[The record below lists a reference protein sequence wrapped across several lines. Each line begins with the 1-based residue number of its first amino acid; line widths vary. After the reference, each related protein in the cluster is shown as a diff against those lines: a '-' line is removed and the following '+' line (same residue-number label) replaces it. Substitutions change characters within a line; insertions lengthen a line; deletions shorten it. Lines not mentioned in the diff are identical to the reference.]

1 MLKMKKYVKLQKCKL
16 QQDRKSSRRPKLME
30 EEEEEEEEEI
40 NYKQSL
46 QRERI
51 RAVDHGDEVGV
62 GPNTPRSTKLMDS
75 MRKLILQKQPS
86 NFAPNKSNTI
96 IASDP

>member
-16 QQDRKSSRRPKLME
+16 QQDKESSRRPKLME

-40 NYKQSL
+40 NYKQTL

-51 RAVDHGDEVGV
+51 RAVDHRDEVGV
-62 GPNTPRSTKLMDS
+62 APHTPRSSKLMDS
-75 MRKLILQKQPS
+75 MRRLILQRQSS
-86 NFAPNKSNTI
+86 NFGPNKNNTI